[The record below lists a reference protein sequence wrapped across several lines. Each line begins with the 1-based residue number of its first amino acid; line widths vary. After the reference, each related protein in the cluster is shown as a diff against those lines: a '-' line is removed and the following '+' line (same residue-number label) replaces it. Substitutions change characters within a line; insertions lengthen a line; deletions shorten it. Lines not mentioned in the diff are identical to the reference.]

1 MKATSAFWL
10 GMTGVLSLGATR
22 AAAATIW
29 AAPTGKSSST
39 GTEMAPYDVVTAIG
53 KLAAGDSLLLKPGTY
68 AIPYTTG
75 TINSLVCA
83 VKATQASPIVVRSP
97 TGRAELDFGFP
108 EDTYL
113 QNSFGISLTGNW
125 WTFERIDVTRAGYQG
140 TYVTGSHNTFDN
152 CRFYRNRN
160 SGVEVNKGGEY
171 TLLRN
176 VDTYDNYDPK
186 KAGSMSDGFAIK
198 QTMGPGN
205 RLVGCR
211 SWNNSDDG
219 YDTFD
224 SPEFV
229 TLDSCWAFRNGWY
242 HGDPGSS
249 RNSTSM
255 NGNGFKVGGLGQLQ
269 RNVLRNCVAVGNKAR
284 GFDQNSNT
292 GGITVVNSTSY
303 RNGTQNFS
311 FSATLAAGEKNVF
324 INNIS
329 LSSGAADGISSATS
343 TTNTWNGIAVAASDF
358 LSTDT
363 SLAIPARN
371 DDGSIPQN
379 AFLRLK
385 STSKL
390 IDAGT
395 AAGLAFS
402 GSAPDLGAFETRAGG
417 TTRIG
422 SGASAAT
429 TESLRRHGDG
439 IELSLDLQEATRLR
453 IRVIGISGQNLSPAR
468 TLDLHAGSN
477 RIEIAAGTAHTAL
490 VVLERN
496 GRPWKTLHLLG
507 I

>member
-10 GMTGVLSLGATR
+10 GMTGVLSLDATQ
-22 AAAATIW
+22 AFAATIW
-29 AAPTGKSSST
+29 AAPTGKSSSNGSET
-39 GTEMAPYDVVTAIG
+39 APYDVVTAIG

-68 AIPYTTG
+68 SLPYAAG

-97 TGRAELDFGFP
+97 TGRAVLDFGFP

-176 VDTYDNYDPK
+176 VDAYDNYDPK

-205 RLVGCR
+205 RLIGCR
-211 SWNNSDDG
+211 AWNNSDDG

-242 HGDPGSS
+242 HGDPSSS

-255 NGNGFKVGGLGQLQ
+255 NGNGFKLGGLAQIQ
-269 RNVLRNCVAVGNKAR
+269 RNVLHNCVAVGNKAR

-311 FSATLAAGEKNVF
+311 FSATLAAGERNVF
-324 INNIS
+324 KNNIS
-329 LSSGAADGISSATS
+329 LSPGSSDGIASATS
-343 TTNTWNGIAVAASDF
+343 TTNTWNGIAVTAGDF

-385 STSKL
+385 GTSRL

-417 TTRIG
+417 TTRIS
-422 SGASAAT
+422 SGTGT
-429 TESLRRHGDG
+429 TTSLRRHGDG
-439 IELSLDLQEATRLR
+439 IELALDLQEAARLR
-453 IRVIGISGQNLSPAR
+453 VRVIGASGQDLSPSR
-468 TLDLHAGSN
+468 ILDLHAGPN
-477 RIEIAAGTAHTAL
+477 RIEIAAGTARSGL
-490 VVLERN
+490 VVLERD
-496 GRPWKTLHLLG
+496 GRPWKTLPLIG